1 MSKKQGLSPESQVE
15 EKNASE
21 LTSSSRRKFLG
32 GLGGVAAAT
41 AAVATVG
48 LPKLAEAVEVGPQ
61 SPIQRANSALLIRTQ
76 AALAE
81 RALPIPAHP
90 TNGDEE
96 RYATKIASFSKGLP
110 HNQFGEV
117 NPAAFN
123 ALVKAMS
130 TGQPADFEAIPLG
143 SPDPAKQRRLI
154 DPQAA
159 LAFDL
164 EGADSHHLAV
174 PPVPLYTSAEY
185 AGELVELYWQA
196 LMRDV
201 PFTQYATHPL
211 AQQAIADLNRLSD
224 FRGPK
229 INGKVTAQTLF
240 RGIEPGA
247 TAGPLISQFLLGNV
261 GYGSQTID
269 TRVFIATPGVDY
281 MHDFAS
287 YLSVQ
292 NGVQPGAPAI
302 SPGTRYILNGR
313 DIASFVHVDALYQAY
328 LTATLVLLN
337 TRIPYNKG
345 NPYGPTPEDGPGQPS
360 AIPSR
365 VQAGFGTFGGPHIL
379 TLVCEVATRAL
390 HHIWYQKWSVHRRGR
405 PERAGG
411 VMEVLR
417 TNPGRYPSP
426 HADVTNSAALPAI
439 FARNAALNGGQGTYL
454 LNQAFPEGSPTHPS
468 YGSGHATVAGACI
481 TVLKAF
487 FDESAIIPNP
497 VVPSADGT
505 TLVPYTGAD
514 AGSLTVGGELNKVAT
529 NIAYGR
535 DHAGVHWRGDQRE
548 SMLLGEQVGISIL
561 RDQYRTYNQVK
572 GSGPGGGFKGYTFT
586 KLDGTKITV

>member
-1 MSKKQGLSPESQVE
+1 M
-15 EKNASE
+15 
-21 LTSSSRRKFLG
+21 T
-32 GLGGVAAAT
+32 
-41 AAVATVG
+41 
-48 LPKLAEAVEVGPQ
+48 
-61 SPIQRANSALLIRTQ
+61 
-76 AALAE
+76 
-81 RALPIPAHP
+81 
-90 TNGDEE
+90 
-96 RYATKIASFSKGLP
+96 
-110 HNQFGEV
+110 
-117 NPAAFN
+117 
-123 ALVKAMS
+123 
-130 TGQPADFEAIPLG
+130 TGRPADFEAIPLG
-143 SPDPAKQRRLI
+143 SPDPARQRRLV
-154 DPQAA
+154 DPQSA
-159 LAFDL
+159 LAYDL

-174 PPVPLYTSAEY
+174 PAPPKYTSAEY

-201 PFTQYATHPL
+201 PFSQYGTHPL
-211 AQQAIADLNRLSD
+211 AAQAIADLNKLSD

-247 TAGPLISQFLLGNV
+247 TVGPLVSQFLLGDV
-261 GYGSQTID
+261 TYGSQTID

-281 MHDFAS
+281 MSSFAS
-287 YLSVQ
+287 YLSIQ
-292 NGVQPGAPAI
+292 NGVDPGVAPAV
-302 SPGTRYILNGR
+302 SPGRRYITSGR
-313 DIASFVHVDALYQAY
+313 DLASFVHVDALYQAY
-328 LTATLVLLN
+328 LTACLVAVYG
-337 TRIPYNKG
+337 RFPYNSG

-360 AIPSR
+360 AVPSR

-379 TLVCEVATRAL
+379 TLATEVSTRAL

-405 PERAGG
+405 PERGAG

-417 TNPGRYPSP
+417 TNPGRYPAP
-426 HADVTNSAALPAI
+426 HADLTNSAALPAI

-487 FDESAIIPNP
+487 FDESYVIPNP
-497 VVPSADGT
+497 VMPDPNDPT
-505 TLVPYTGAD
+505 KLIPYTGPD

-561 RDQYRTYNQVK
+561 RDQYRTYNNVQ
-572 GSGPGGGFKGYTFT
+572 GTGPSGGFKGFTFT
-586 KLDGTKITV
+586 KLDGTKITI